1 MNLHDPIYSTI
12 ARHHRQLLHSAH
24 IAQANGDPIRAQKYR
39 DQAARQGHLV
49 GLPIS
54 PTGPKIRKA
63 QP

>member
-1 MNLHDPIYSTI
+1 MTGGIYQTV
-12 ARHHRQLLHSAH
+12 AAHYRQLLTMALISEA
-24 IAQANGDPIRAQKYR
+24 AGDPIRAQKYR
-39 DQAARQGHLV
+39 DQAARHGCLV